1 MMIVYPSAPV
11 IAVHAKQHMALQH
24 LLYTDGP
31 IISLIKP
38 KGSIKLNDNL
48 PTGSGKGGKV

>member
-1 MMIVYPSAPV
+1 MIIVYPSAPV
-11 IAVHAKQHMALQH
+11 IAVHTKQHMALQH

-48 PTGSGKGGKV
+48 PTGSGKGGKA